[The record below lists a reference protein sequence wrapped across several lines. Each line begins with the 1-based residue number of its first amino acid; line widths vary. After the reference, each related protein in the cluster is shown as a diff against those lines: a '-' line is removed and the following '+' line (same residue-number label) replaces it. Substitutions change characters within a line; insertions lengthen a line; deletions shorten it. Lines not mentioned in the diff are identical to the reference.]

1 MTSSILL
8 PRKALVLISPMTQ
21 RMASEIFDFAAAVGP
36 YNGGD
41 IAAKGHNGFIRE
53 GLKALDFDCL

>member
-1 MTSSILL
+1 MFSHDPSDGVGDI
-8 PRKALVLISPMTQ
+8 R
-21 RMASEIFDFAAAVGP
+21 FAAAVGP